1 MVAVHSFTSTKNP
14 QKIKQKNE
22 LREDKTM
29 EQNLNRFK
37 QRTFQVKSRCAL
49 SLLTAKLTM
58 ANAELSLKLG
68 RNVILNIYSR
78 IKSIE
83 SIREKC
89 KKKGIKPEY
98 TEALEKISDIL
109 GIRAVCAFEDDI
121 YRVADILCQHQ
132 DVTVI
137 RKKDYVRY
145 PKISGY
151 RSLHLIVEIPV
162 CFQGE
167 TSQVRAEIQ
176 LRTTAM
182 DFWAGVDHELRYKKG
197 KKEAVLIGN
206 ELREYSRVV
215 AELDEKMVEL
225 RRQIEI
231 I

>member
-1 MVAVHSFTSTKNP
+1 M
-14 QKIKQKNE
+14 
-22 LREDKTM
+22 
-29 EQNLNRFK
+29 
-37 QRTFQVKSRCAL
+37 
-49 SLLTAKLTM
+49 
-58 ANAELSLKLG
+58 
-68 RNVILNIYSR
+68 
-78 IKSIE
+78 
-83 SIREKC
+83 
-89 KKKGIKPEY
+89 
-98 TEALEKISDIL
+98 
-109 GIRAVCAFEDDI
+109 
-121 YRVADILCQHQ
+121 
-132 DVTVI
+132 
-137 RKKDYVRY
+137 RY

-206 ELREYSRVV
+206 ELREYYRVV
-215 AELDEKMVEL
+215 AELDEKIVEL